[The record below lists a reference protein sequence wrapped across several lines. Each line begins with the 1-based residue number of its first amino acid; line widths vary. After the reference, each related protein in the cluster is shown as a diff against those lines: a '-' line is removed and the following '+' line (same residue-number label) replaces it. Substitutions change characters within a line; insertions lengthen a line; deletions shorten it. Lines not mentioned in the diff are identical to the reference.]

1 MQTIADRLFIQY
13 NFAAVKRL
21 LTTEIFTRIYSSL
34 IRDENN
40 GTISPIRFLIYC
52 QVSSWHCVSS
62 E

>member
-1 MQTIADRLFIQY
+1 MQTIADRSFIRY

-40 GTISPIRFLIYC
+40 GTMAPIRFLIHC
-52 QVSSWHCVSS
+52 QVSS
-62 E
+62 